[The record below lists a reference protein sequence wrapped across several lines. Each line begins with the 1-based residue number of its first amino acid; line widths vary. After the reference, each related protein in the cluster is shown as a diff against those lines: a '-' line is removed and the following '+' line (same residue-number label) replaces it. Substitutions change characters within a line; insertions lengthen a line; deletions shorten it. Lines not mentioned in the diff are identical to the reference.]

1 MNPIDMD
8 SCRTAEILASHAL
21 LVNGIDVTAMTFL
34 QLQTTY
40 KSLFPDISIRGR
52 SNSEIFN
59 SIVSL
64 ILAQFVGKKDIS

>member
-1 MNPIDMD
+1 MNPVDMD

-40 KSLFPDISIRGR
+40 KSLFPDIFIRGR

-64 ILAQFVGKKDIS
+64 ILAQFSGMKDGL